1 MNDAIL
7 MLLAVLLAV
16 LSGFMGNV
24 VAEDETRRQC
34 DAFGKTFLNGKV
46 YTCAKSGG

>member
-7 MLLAVLLAV
+7 VMLAVLLAV
-16 LSGFMGNV
+16 FSILMGNV
-24 VAEDETRRQC
+24 VTEAETRKQC

-46 YTCAKSGG
+46 YTCTKQ